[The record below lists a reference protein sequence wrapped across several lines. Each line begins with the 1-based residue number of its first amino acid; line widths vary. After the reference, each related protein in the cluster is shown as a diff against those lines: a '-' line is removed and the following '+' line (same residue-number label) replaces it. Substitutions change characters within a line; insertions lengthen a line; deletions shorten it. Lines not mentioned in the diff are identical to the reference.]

1 MTCQHKRTANVNAKC
16 SDMCGISIDHL
27 DFEHDGY
34 VMDLGVGSGD
44 YVDFNFCLDCGQ
56 IIGFKPVTDAQIK
69 ASEEWEQ
76 VKGTPEEIEAEEE
89 LVAAEPDVISLK
101 SLTTPEELSPKE
113 IERRRIHKL
122 MTHSFGLY
130 WQVSLHVR
138 KEVVEVLENTLEN
151 DDCGPHLR
159 EVIMDYLKE
168 MK

>member
-1 MTCQHKRTANVNAKC
+1 MACKHERTANINAKC

-56 IIGFKPVTDAQIK
+56 IIGFEPVTDEQIK

-89 LVAAEPDVISLK
+89 LVAAEPDVFSMK
-101 SLTTPEELSPKE
+101 D
-113 IERRRIHKL
+113 IEKQRINKL
-122 MTHSFGLY
+122 M
-130 WQVSLHVR
+130 Q
-138 KEVVEVLENTLEN
+138 ENYGGFWKDYAEAREILKDTLDKPETKA
-151 DDCGPHLR
+151 PLR
-159 EVIMDYLKE
+159 EAILELLK
-168 MK
+168 